1 MTDLKKIN
9 PLDIALSLTK
19 MCFYQKSPT
28 RFEVLETFEFFFQYE
43 QKFLK
48 EFSKSVVRVP
58 AVPIE
63 ESVTDDYIICLEDGK
78 KLQIL
83 KRYLKTTYNLTPKEY
98 KERWGLPNDYPVVAK
113 NYSIKRSELA
123 KRFLL
128 GKQKKIV

>member
-1 MTDLKKIN
+1 MTDLKKVN
-9 PLDIALSLTK
+9 PLDIALSLTE
-19 MCFYQKSPT
+19 MCFHQKSPT

-48 EFSKSVVRVP
+48 EVSKSVVRVP

-63 ESVTDDYIICLEDGK
+63 ESVTDDYIVCLEDGK